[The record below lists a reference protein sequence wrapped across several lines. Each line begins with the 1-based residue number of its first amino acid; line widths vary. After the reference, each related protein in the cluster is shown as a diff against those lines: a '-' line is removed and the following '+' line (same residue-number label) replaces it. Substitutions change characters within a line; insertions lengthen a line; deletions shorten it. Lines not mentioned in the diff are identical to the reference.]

1 LENEQKFNWD
11 VRNFIV
17 PVNAIEDFL
26 ILQHGDNATWDK
38 MKVKA
43 EEGNFVLY
51 TMPSVDRLRMKRF
64 FDRTLLPRLSAL
76 ISSLNIVT

>member
-11 VRNFIV
+11 VRDFIV

-26 ILQHGDNATWDK
+26 ILQHGDNATWDE